1 MKERER
7 ERKRRGKTLLK
18 EHSPHNRKEKKKD
31 KINEREREDR
41 RVLFI
46 RDKKRYKDIYILTH
60 IKRFG
65 GLFFFSSSSS
75 FVFLTLLPVYIHSP
89 LLPLLFKGGTQD
101 KIRFR
106 VFD

>member
-18 EHSPHNRKEKKKD
+18 KNIAHTTEKKRRRI

-89 LLPLLFKGGTQD
+89 LLPLLFREEKQD
-101 KIRFR
+101 KI
-106 VFD
+106 

>member
-1 MKERER
+1 
-7 ERKRRGKTLLK
+7 
-18 EHSPHNRKEKKKD
+18 
-31 KINEREREDR
+31 
-41 RVLFI
+41 VLFI

-65 GLFFFSSSSS
+65 GLFFFFSSS

-89 LLPLLFKGGTQD
+89 LLLYYSREEN

>member
-18 EHSPHNRKEKKKD
+18 KNIAHTTEKKRRRI

-65 GLFFFSSSSS
+65 GLFFFSSSS

-89 LLPLLFKGGTQD
+89 LLPLLFREEKQD
-101 KIRFR
+101 KI
-106 VFD
+106 